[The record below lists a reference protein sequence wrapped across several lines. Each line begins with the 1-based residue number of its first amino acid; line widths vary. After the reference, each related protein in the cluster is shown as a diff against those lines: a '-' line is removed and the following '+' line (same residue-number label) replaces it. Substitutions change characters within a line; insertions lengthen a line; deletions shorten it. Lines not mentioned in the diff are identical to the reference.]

1 MDEDFISKT
10 VQDLLG
16 KAGSFMIKD
25 IDTDEEATRK
35 LILVDL
41 LCEELNDDEIMNSE
55 NVIGSNIPDFL
66 IDMYVKHHKSD
77 CIVMFRING
86 VDLLTYI
93 EAVNPNY
100 YPCANWT
107 KTDFNTDTYSI
118 DTTNYKFES
127 YFSNTTVE

>member
-25 IDTDEEATRK
+25 IDTDEESTRK
-35 LILVDL
+35 LILIDL

-100 YPCANWT
+100 YPNTNW
-107 KTDFNTDTYSI
+107 TDFNTDTYSI
-118 DTTNYKFES
+118 DATNYKFES
-127 YFSNTTVE
+127 YFYNTTVE